1 MFGWFKAFMVAVGLG
16 MLIVG
21 VSTTDD
27 TPLWITAAFAFP
39 GLGLMFVFGVLMETE
54 RDY

>member
-1 MFGWFKAFMVAVGLG
+1 MFGWFKEFMVAVGLG

-39 GLGLMFVFGVLMETE
+39 GLALMFIFGVVFEDE

>member
-1 MFGWFKAFMVAVGLG
+1 MKNWFKAIMVAVGLG

-27 TPLWITAAFAFP
+27 TPLWITAAFAF
-39 GLGLMFVFGVLMETE
+39 LGLALMFIFGVVFEDE